1 MITSMGEVCLD
12 VAEIHLRLG
21 EWDEAQALAERLAG
35 VFLKADAPQHHAQ
48 AYASLRAA
56 VASRSATIELIDY
69 LRTYVG
75 AAEDER
81 RPFEPRAEEKDSRL

>member
-12 VAEIHLRLG
+12 LAEIHLRLG

-48 AYASLRAA
+48 AYACLRTA
-56 VASRSATIELIDY
+56 VERRSATIELIDY
-69 LRTYVG
+69 LREYFASIENEG
-75 AAEDER
+75 GL
-81 RPFEPRAEEKDSRL
+81 FEPPT